1 MNDILPGSVQWSQR
15 AIRDLEGI
23 HAYIGQFAPQAAER
37 FTARLIAAVESLAT
51 QPDRGR
57 PAGRFR
63 ELVAVSPYVVRYRVT
78 REGVQIARIKHGSQ
92 RPE

>member
-1 MNDILPGSVQWSQR
+1 MTDAQPLPVLWSPR

-23 HAYIGQFAPQAAER
+23 DAYIGQFAPMAAER
-37 FTARLIAAVESLAT
+37 FTARLLAAVESLTT

-78 REGVQIARIKHGSQ
+78 RQGVEVARIKHGAQ
-92 RPE
+92 RV